1 MNILYKYYSSSLEL
15 ENYLLN
21 PTIRLSQISGL
32 NDPFEGKLTDRL
44 ISTMTQKMISAG
56 QLESLGTIEKNEKK
70 MRDITD
76 YIMNSISVVALT
88 ETQRNL
94 LMWAHY
100 ASEHRGCCIGYQT
113 DFISEKPVK
122 SESKCFCY
130 TPKKINYDDVVFDDE
145 QIEAINKI
153 PHMNDEV
160 LNKILH
166 RAITTKS
173 DEWIYEKEHRL
184 VLPIEWSD
192 EIIIRHTSKLPEY
205 VKKIIDKL
213 RTSKGYKVVETTKL
227 INIYPSLTERRG
239 LWKDEEKEPFENALS
254 KYKDALFLKK
264 IDSKYIKSIYLGMNY
279 PKAKKDSLIQIL
291 KANKD
296 QLGHIDLYSSD
307 YSKERF
313 DIKTKKIHGNS
324 I

>member
-44 ISTMTQKMISAG
+44 ISTMTQKMISAR
-56 QLESLGTIEKNEKK
+56 QLESLGTLEENEKE

-76 YIMNSISVVALT
+76 YIMNSFSVIALT

-100 ASEHRGCCIGYQT
+100 ASEHRGCCIGYET
-113 DFISEKPVK
+113 SFLSEKPLK
-122 SESKCFCY
+122 SESPCFCY

-145 QIEAINKI
+145 QIEAIDKI
-153 PHMNDEV
+153 PHVNDVV

-192 EIIIRHTSKLPEY
+192 EIIIRRTSKLPQY
-205 VKKIIDKL
+205 VGKIIDKL
-213 RTSKGYKVVETTKL
+213 RTSNGYKVVETSKL
-227 INIYPSLTERRG
+227 ITIYPSQTERRG
-239 LWKDEEKEPFENALS
+239 LWKDKEKETFENALS
-254 KYKDALFLKK
+254 KYKDALFLKR
-264 IDSKYIKSIYLGMNY
+264 IDSKDIKSIYLGMNY
-279 PKAKKDSLIQIL
+279 PKSKQDSLIKIL
-291 KANKD
+291 KANKE